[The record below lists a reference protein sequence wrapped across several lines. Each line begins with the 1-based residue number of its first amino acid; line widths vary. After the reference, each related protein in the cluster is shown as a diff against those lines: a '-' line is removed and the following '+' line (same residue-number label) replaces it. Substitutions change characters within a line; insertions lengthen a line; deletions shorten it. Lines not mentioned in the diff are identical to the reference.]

1 MKEQGIGRN
10 ATYLEWQWMGRERE
24 GEEKRRGRR
33 KKRGNEEKLVM
44 EENAPTVGM
53 EPL

>member
-1 MKEQGIGRN
+1 MQLTSNGNG
-10 ATYLEWQWMGRERE
+10 WGRERE

>member
-1 MKEQGIGRN
+1 MQLTSNGNG
-10 ATYLEWQWMGRERE
+10 WGRERE
-24 GEEKRRGRR
+24 GEEKRRGR

>member
-1 MKEQGIGRN
+1 MQLTSNGNGWE
-10 ATYLEWQWMGRERE
+10 RERE